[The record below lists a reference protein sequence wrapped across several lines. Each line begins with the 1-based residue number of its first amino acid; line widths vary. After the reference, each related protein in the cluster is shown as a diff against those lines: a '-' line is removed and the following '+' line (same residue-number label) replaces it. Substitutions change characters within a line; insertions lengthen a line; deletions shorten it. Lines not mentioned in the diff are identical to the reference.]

1 MSFRFRLGGCGVEL
15 GVSCFILVAFAC
27 LFMGDRAPAMLLCVL
42 CHEGG
47 HLLALAAFGMAPR
60 RAVLSAL
67 GCRMVLPPGPGLP
80 WGRAAVVALAGPG
93 ANLLC
98 FCACWLAGRASGAV
112 GLCSL
117 SLGLLHLLPIQ
128 PLDGGLAL
136 RRLLEARLSPGGA
149 ERAGRWVSAGLLAPL
164 WVLGFLVL
172 LRTRYNYSLLALA
185 LYLMLYLVLGA
196 DYAY

>member
-1 MSFRFRLGGCGVEL
+1 MHLWRQQ
-15 GVSCFILVAFAC
+15 
-27 LFMGDRAPAMLLCVL
+27 APCQA
-42 CHEGG
+42 
-47 HLLALAAFGMAPR
+47 
-60 RAVLSAL
+60 
-67 GCRMVLPPGPGLP
+67 
-80 WGRAAVVALAGPG
+80 
-93 ANLLC
+93 
-98 FCACWLAGRASGAV
+98 
-112 GLCSL
+112 
-117 SLGLLHLLPIQ
+117 
-128 PLDGGLAL
+128 AL